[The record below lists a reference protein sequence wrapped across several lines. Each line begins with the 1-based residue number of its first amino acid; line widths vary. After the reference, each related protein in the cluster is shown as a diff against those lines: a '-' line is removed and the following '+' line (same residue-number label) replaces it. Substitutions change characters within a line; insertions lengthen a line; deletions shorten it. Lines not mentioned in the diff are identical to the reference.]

1 MSWFMHHAVLFAL
14 LCAGAAVVYG
24 IGLTVW
30 LLRQPAGNERM
41 QEISRAVQEGAA
53 AYLKRQ
59 YLTIAVVA
67 VAPFLLLG
75 FYRSLGWGT
84 AIGFLVGAVLSAA
97 AGFIGMNVAVRSNS
111 RTAEAARGGLPPAL
125 NVAFRAGSVTGLLVV
140 GLGLFGVAG
149 YYWILTAGFND
160 SAPRAIHALVGLA
173 FGGSLISV
181 FARLGGGIYT
191 KAADVGA
198 DLVGKIEAGIPEDDP
213 RNPAVIADNVGDNV
227 GDCAGMAADLFETYA
242 VTAVAVMLLGVT
254 TAKHAGLSLWL
265 LPLAIG
271 AVSIIASIIGV
282 QFARVREGGNVMN
295 ALYRAVLVATLI
307 SAVIF
312 IPVIKAFVAQT
323 PMAHG
328 AASGASPV
336 RHIIFHGYSFGHLYG
351 SALIGL
357 AITALLV
364 GITEFYTGTRWNPV
378 KSIARASQTGHATN
392 IIEGLAVGMQATA
405 LPVIVIAA
413 GILVA
418 NHFAGLFGIGVA
430 VMAQLSMTG
439 LIVALDAYGP
449 VTDNAGGIAEMADLP
464 PEVRAITDPLD
475 AVGNTTKA
483 VTKGYA
489 IGSAALAA
497 LVLFGSYSDGL
508 HTQSSVGSVLHK
520 LTFQLNDPWVI
531 AGLLIG
537 GLMPF
542 LFASLAMQAVGRVGG
557 EVVEEVR
564 RQFREHP
571 GIMEGTE
578 RPEYGPAIDIVTKSA
593 IRSMMLPALVP
604 IAFPIIVGIINA
616 QMLGGLLIGTIVTGL
631 FLAIAMTAGGGAWD
645 NAKKLIEDGLYGGK
659 GSDAHAAA
667 VTGDTVGDPYKD
679 TAGPAINPMIKIT
692 NIVAILIIPL
702 IISIHG

>member
-1 MSWFMHHAVLFAL
+1 LSGFFHHHTVLFAL
-14 LCAGAAVVYG
+14 LCAGVAIGFG

-30 LLRQPAGNERM
+30 VLGRPAGNERM
-41 QEISRAVQEGAA
+41 REISQAVQEGAA
-53 AYLKRQ
+53 AYLRRQ
-59 YLTIAVVA
+59 YMTIGLVA
-67 VAPFLLLG
+67 IAPFLLLG
-75 FYRSLGWGT
+75 FYHKLGWGT
-84 AIGFLVGAVLSAA
+84 AVGFLIGAGLSAA
-97 AGFIGMNVAVRSNS
+97 AGFIGMNVAVRANV
-111 RTAEAARGGLPPAL
+111 RTAEAARHGLKPAL
-125 NVAFRAGSVTGLLVV
+125 NVAFRAGSVTGLFVV

-149 YYWILTAGFND
+149 YYGILTSWFNKSQD
-160 SAPRAIHALVGLA
+160 AAIRDLIGLA

-242 VTAVAVMLLGVT
+242 VTAVAVMLLG
-254 TAKHAGLSLWL
+254 LSFPFHGR
-265 LPLAIG
+265 LPLYPLALG
-271 AVSIIASIIGV
+271 GVSILASIVGV
-282 QFARVREGGNVMN
+282 FFARVGRHGSIMN
-295 ALYRAVLVATLI
+295 ALYKAVFVATFL
-307 SAVIF
+307 SALGF
-312 IPVIKAFVAQT
+312 IPVTLAFDDNSKYT
-323 PMAHG
+323 FSDLYI
-328 AASGASPV
+328 AALV
-336 RHIIFHGYSFGHLYG
+336 
-351 SALIGL
+351 GL
-357 AITALLV
+357 VVTFLLV
-364 GITEFYTGTRWNPV
+364 AITEFYTGTRWRPV

-413 GILVA
+413 GILIA
-418 NHFAGLFGIGVA
+418 HHFAGLYGIGVA

-464 PEVRAITDPLD
+464 ESVRAITDPLD

-497 LVLFGSYSDGL
+497 LVLFDSYHSELDRQGL
-508 HTQSSVGSVLHK
+508 NGISFAL
-520 LTFQLNDPWVI
+520 DDAWVI
-531 AGLLIG
+531 AGLFIG

-542 LFASLAMQAVGRVGG
+542 LFASLAMEAVGRVGG
-557 EVVEEVR
+557 QVVTEVR
-564 RQFREHP
+564 RQFREIP
-571 GIMEGTE
+571 GIMEGTA
-578 RPEYGPAIDIVTKSA
+578 RPEYGRAIDIVTGSA
-593 IRSMMLPALVP
+593 IKSMLLPALIP
-604 IAFPIIVGIINA
+604 IAFPIIVGLINA
-616 QMLGGLLIGTIVTGL
+616 RMLGGLLIGTIVTGL
-631 FLAIAMTAGGGAWD
+631 FLAIAMTSGGGAWD
-645 NAKKLIEDGLYGGK
+645 NAKKLIEDGAYGGK
-659 GSDAHAAA
+659 GSEAHAAA

-702 IISIHG
+702 LVSIHSP

>member
-14 LCAGAAVVYG
+14 LCAGAAVIYG
-24 IGLTVW
+24 LGLTVW
-30 LLRQPAGNERM
+30 LLRQPAGTERM
-41 QEISRAVQEGAA
+41 QEIARAVQEGAA
-53 AYLKRQ
+53 AYLRRQ
-59 YLTIAVVA
+59 YTTVRVVA
-67 VAPFLLLG
+67 IVPFLLLG
-75 FYRSLGWGT
+75 LYHRLGWG
-84 AIGFLVGAVLSAA
+84 AAVGFLIGALLSAA
-97 AGFIGMNVAVRSNS
+97 AGFIGMNVAVRSNV

-140 GLGLFGVAG
+140 GLGLFGVAV
-149 YYWILTAGFND
+149 YYWVLTAGIGD
-160 SAPRAIHALVGLA
+160 SPHKAIEHLVGLA

-254 TAKHAGLSLWL
+254 GAAATTGTNLWL
-265 LPLAIG
+265 YPLTIG
-271 AVSIIASIIGV
+271 GVSIIASIIGV
-282 QFARVREGGNVMN
+282 QFARVRPGGNVMN
-295 ALYRAVLVATLI
+295 ALYRAVIVATVI
-307 SAVIF
+307 SALIF
-312 IPVIKAFVAQT
+312 IPVTQAFDT
-323 PMAHG
+323 TG
-328 AASGASPV
+328 
-336 RHIIFHGYSFGHLYG
+336 RFSFGNLYG

-357 AITALLV
+357 AVTALLV

-378 KSIARASQTGHATN
+378 KSIAAASRTGHATN

-405 LPVIVIAA
+405 LPVIVIAV

-418 NHFAGLFGIGVA
+418 NHLAGLFGIGVA

-464 PEVRAITDPLD
+464 DEVRAITDPLD

-497 LVLFGSYSDGL
+497 LVLFDSYTTGL
-508 HTQSSVGSVLHK
+508 RDEGLSSVFSLS
-520 LTFQLNDPWVI
+520 DAWVI
-531 AGLLIG
+531 AGLFLG

-542 LFASLAMQAVGRVGG
+542 LFASLAMQAVRPVGG
-557 EVVEEVR
+557 QVVTEVR
-564 RQFREHP
+564 RQFRENP
-571 GIMEGTE
+571 GIMEGTS
-578 RPEYGPAIDIVTKSA
+578 RPEYGRAIDIVTSSA
-593 IRSMMLPALVP
+593 IREMLLPALIP
-604 IAFPIIVGIINA
+604 ILFPIIVGIINA
-616 QMLGGLLIGTIVTGL
+616 RMLGGLLIGTIVTGL
-631 FLAIAMTAGGGAWD
+631 FLAIAMTSGGGAWD
-645 NAKKLIEDGLYGGK
+645 NAKKLIEDGAYGGK
-659 GSDAHAAA
+659 GSEAHAAS

-679 TAGPAINPMIKIT
+679 TAGPAINPMMKIT
-692 NIVAILIIPL
+692 NIVAILIVPL
-702 IISIHG
+702 IVSIHT